1 MAKLQYELE
10 FHLNTSPKVLYPRLS
25 TADGLNEWF
34 ADYVKIEGKTCTF
47 RWQKEEREAELLQLK
62 ELKSAKYHWND
73 EDDDSFFE
81 FRLET
86 TELTDDL
93 ALKIIDFAEDD
104 ELDEAKDLWN
114 AQIADLKRVLGA

>member
-1 MAKLQYELE
+1 MAKIQYELE

-34 ADYVKIEGKTCTF
+34 ADYVKIEGKIYTF
-47 RWQKEEREAELLQLK
+47 RWQKEEREAELLQIK
-62 ELKSAKYHWND
+62 DLKSVKYHWTD
-73 EDDDSFFE
+73 EDDESYFE

-93 ALKIIDFAEDD
+93 ALKITDFAEDD
-104 ELDEAKDLWN
+104 EVEEAKDLWN
-114 AQIADLKRVLGA
+114 AQITDLKRVLGA